1 MIPYEGREPYI
12 FVSYAHKDSDIVL
25 SIIEAMSEHGFR
37 IWYDAGIEAGTEW
50 PEYIAERLDESA
62 VVIAFL
68 SEHSLKSVNC
78 RQEINEA
85 ISAEKDL
92 LVVYLHELNL
102 TKGMRMRLNLTQAM
116 FMHRHSNMES
126 FYNSLFNAK
135 ILRPCLSEREQVA
148 EQSVTEVIPE
158 TKEEPEA
165 LPESTPDDFVI
176 SQDVLISYKGKGG
189 VVVVPQGVKNLGYD
203 MMGYGLCEIATP
215 GFKNGFQK
223 TNEITEVVIPEGV
236 EGIGY
241 RTFAYCENLVR
252 VHLPKSLR
260 YIDDFAFYRC
270 FQLQEVTIPQ
280 DSQLESIGTSAFE
293 NCGSLIKLKLPK
305 RMTSIGR
312 DAFRACRN
320 LSHVSIS
327 LDAKLDRVQEDTF
340 HNCSGLEEVT
350 LPNSVVTIEPRAF
363 YGCESLWDINIP
375 NSLKEI
381 KESAFKNCE
390 KLELVDCGWHSS
402 LENIE
407 KEAFKGC
414 RSLKTLRFSDT
425 LKTIDEDAFAECMSL
440 ADVEVPKK
448 TKMPAFKPVFPKYT
462 AVKRV

>member
-12 FVSYAHKDSDIVL
+12 FVSYAHKDRDIVL
-25 SIIEAMSEHGFR
+25 SIIEAMSQHGFR

-50 PEYIAERLDESA
+50 PEYIAEHLENA
-62 VVIAFL
+62 AAVIAFL
-68 SEHSLKSVNC
+68 SESALSSINC

-85 ISAEKDL
+85 INQKKEFLAIH
-92 LVVYLHELNL
+92 LHEL
-102 TKGMRMRLNLTQAM
+102 TMTAGMRMRLSLIQAM
-116 FMHRHSNMES
+116 FMYRHTNMES

-135 ILRPCLSEREQVA
+135 ILKPCLSEIGQVA
-148 EQSVTEVIPE
+148 EQPVTEVVPE
-158 TKEEPEA
+158 TKAEPEA

-189 VVVVPQGVKNLGYD
+189 IVVVPQGVKSLGYD

-215 GFKNGFQK
+215 DFKNGFQK
-223 TNEITEVVIPEGV
+223 TNEITEVIIPEGV

-252 VHLPKSLR
+252 VHLPKSLK

-270 FQLQEVTIPQ
+270 FELQEVIIPQ

-293 NCGSLIKLKLPK
+293 NCASLTKMRLPK
-305 RMTSIGR
+305 RVTFIGK
-312 DAFRACRN
+312 DAFRACRS
-320 LSHVSIS
+320 LSHVSIP

-381 KESAFKNCE
+381 KEAAFKNCE

-407 KEAFKGC
+407 KEAFRGC
-414 RSLKTLRFSDT
+414 RSLKTISLSDT

-440 ADVEVPKK
+440 ASAEVPKK
-448 TKMPAFKPVFPKYT
+448 TKMPAFKQVFPKHT
-462 AVKRV
+462 VVKRT